1 MLPKPMRSTV
11 FGLPGFSGLSGRDR
25 RVISRSAHAMAFVEE
40 TTIVEQGVVDRRVLI
55 ILDGVVELFVDGKSI
70 GHGGRGTLIG
80 DIDPDSN
87 RVPATAVAA
96 TQVRTVQLPS
106 LVMKSLAERSST
118 VSYWL
123 ERDSQAKRDHHIS

>member
-1 MLPKPMRSTV
+1 
-11 FGLPGFSGLSGRDR
+11 
-25 RVISRSAHAMAFVEE
+25 MAFVEE